1 MTRTWIKPVPAV
13 VSAIFA
19 LGAVTAVAVAPN
31 SAADLPPPTQT
42 VRDTLDIPMVAADAV
57 DRFIQSERIRRG
69 DSLASLLSRLGA
81 LDVDFQRFVAGNA
94 TARGI
99 LQMKPGR
106 TVLAELDGQGRIHR
120 FSYRVSGLEEGSA
133 RPTQSGRRV
142 LVERRD
148 DQFVAVEEEVP
159 LERDLASRFV
169 EIRTTLN
176 AATAAGGVPDAIAA
190 QLNDVFSASLDV
202 GKDLQK
208 GDTVRVVYETLR
220 EAGSF
225 DTPVA
230 GRLLAAEL
238 VTGGV
243 RHEAIWFEPKAKPI
257 KAGQGRGTATRG
269 DYYDFDGRPLR
280 NSFLRNPLETSR
292 VMSGFTE
299 ARLHPIMRDWRAHKG
314 VDFAA
319 PTGTRVRSAGDGV
332 VEFAGQQRGYG
343 NVVIIRHVAKIT
355 TLYAHLSGFAGD
367 IKEGTRVTQGDIIGF
382 VGSTGWAT
390 GPHLHY
396 EFRIDDEQTD
406 PLTVALPASQPPL
419 EPADRARFNQVSA
432 TLKAELQQFSD
443 LRVARF
449 Q

>member
-1 MTRTWIKPVPAV
+1 M
-13 VSAIFA
+13 
-19 LGAVTAVAVAPN
+19 TAVAVAPN
-31 SAADLPPPTQT
+31 SSADLPLSERT
-42 VRDTLDIPMVAADAV
+42 VRDALDIPMVAAEPFDH
-57 DRFIQSERIRRG
+57 FIQSERIRRG

-81 LDVDFQRFVAGNA
+81 LDIDFQRFVADNP

-99 LQMKPGR
+99 LQMQPGR
-106 TVLAELDGQGRIHR
+106 TVLAELDAQGRIHR

-133 RPTQSGRRV
+133 RPMQTGRRV

-148 DQFVAVEEEVP
+148 DRFVVAEEDVP
-159 LERDLASRFV
+159 LERDLASRSV

-176 AATAAGGVPDAIAA
+176 AATAAGGLPDAIAA

-202 GKDLQK
+202 SKDLQQ

-238 VTGGV
+238 VAGGV
-243 RHEAIWFEPKAKPI
+243 RHEAIWFEPTVKPI
-257 KAGQGRGTATRG
+257 KPVPTRGTASRG
-269 DYYDFDGRPLR
+269 DYYDFSGRPLR

-299 ARLHPIMRDWRAHKG
+299 ARRHPIMRDWRAHKG

-319 PTGTRVRSAGDGV
+319 PTGTRVRSTGDGV
-332 VEFAGQQRGYG
+332 VEFVGRQRGYG
-343 NVVIIRHVAKIT
+343 NVIIVRHVAKIT
-355 TLYAHLSGFAGD
+355 TLYAHLNGFASA
-367 IKEGTRVTQGDIIGF
+367 IKEGTRVTQGDVIGF

-406 PLTVALPASQPPL
+406 PLTVVLPASQPPL
-419 EPADRARFNQVSA
+419 EPADRARFEQISSS
-432 TLKAELQQFSD
+432 LQAELQQFGD
-443 LRVARF
+443 LQVARF